1 MTIFTK
7 NHVYRLKDN
16 SLILSVNTGDY
27 YISDCYP
34 LTDNYQIQ
42 KGFEY
47 PVPFRSEDI
56 KEDLGN
62 LNNLL
67 GAE

>member
-1 MTIFTK
+1 MTTFQK

-16 SLILSVNTGDY
+16 TLVLSVNTGDY

-34 LTDNYQIQ
+34 LTNDYQIQ

-47 PVPFRSEDI
+47 PVPVQGEDI
-56 KEDLGN
+56 AEDLGN
-62 LNNLL
+62 LNELL
-67 GAE
+67 GEE